1 MGYFAII
8 QSFMTLNQIFMIR
21 TKFFY
26 IIFTL
31 AILISLNSCGF
42 YKRADVKDNPV
53 NVEERTKK
61 NIQEGRGIRFGKG
74 ATRGGDFDF
83 ASSNPLWRASIEI
96 FDFVPLTNASYS
108 GGIIIT
114 DWFSAENKSSENTR
128 DLKITVRFLTNEIR
142 ADAVDVTIFEKIC
155 KGVNCETNKVQSK
168 LEKEIKLAILKKA
181 TIMEK
186 EGFER
191 YYEKEGKNKALILE
205 KRQ

>member
-1 MGYFAII
+1 
-8 QSFMTLNQIFMIR
+8 MIKIR
-21 TKFFY
+21 Y
-26 IIFTL
+26 IVLFL
-31 AILISLNSCGF
+31 LILTSLNSCGI
-42 YKRADVKDNPV
+42 YKRSDVKDNPV
-53 NVEERTKK
+53 NIDERVKK

-96 FDFVPLTNASYS
+96 FDFVPLSNASYS

-114 DWFSAENKSSENTR
+114 EWFSSENKDLEGSR

-155 KGVNCETNKVQSK
+155 KDQNCNTKKIESK

-181 TIMEK
+181 TLMEK
-186 EGFER
+186 EGFQK
-191 YYEKEGKNKALILE
+191 YYERKGKNKATILDRKT
-205 KRQ
+205 KR